1 MPGKVYV
8 TGATGRLGGAVL
20 ARTGA
25 VPLVRKPSGLKN
37 EIVTDFSIAGLKRIL
52 ADASCIIHIA
62 GSVDT
67 IDRGKLQEANVELTR
82 RIVAAVPAG
91 CRIVFSGSVSVYGKT
106 PVELPV
112 DEKTP
117 ANPDSAY
124 ARSKYDA
131 EKIVEPHPNHVILRI
146 GTIYGPQFEDYHRV
160 LGMIGRGKMRIIGD
174 GSNRI
179 PFVHVDDVADAV
191 AAAVTRGSGTYIIAS
206 DPLTQREIYTLAAKE
221 LGVPSPTRTI
231 RRPVAFAIASLGE
244 WRYRLGGKKPT
255 LTREHVSVLAYDRVF
270 DCSRAR
276 KDLGFAPRPLAD
288 GIKAMV
294 KDYKGR
300 ANR

>member
-1 MPGKVYV
+1 MPGEVYI

-20 ARTGA
+20 ERTGGI
-25 VPLVRKPSGLKN
+25 PLVRKPSRLKN
-37 EIVTDFSIAGLKRIL
+37 CIVTDFSIDELKRIL
-52 ADASCIIHIA
+52 ADASCVIHIA

-67 IDRGKLQEANVELTR
+67 LDRGKLQEANVELTR
-82 RIVAAVPAG
+82 RIVDTAPAG

-112 DEKTP
+112 DERTP

-124 ARSKYDA
+124 ARSKYMA
-131 EKIVEPHPNHVILRI
+131 EKIVASHPNHVILRI
-146 GTIYGPQFEDYHRV
+146 GTIYGPQFEDYNRV
-160 LGMIGRGKMRIIGD
+160 LGMIVKGRMRIIGD

-191 AAAVTRGSGTYIIAS
+191 AAAVTKGNGVYVIAS

-221 LGVPSPTRTI
+221 LGVPAPTRTI
-231 RRPVAFAIASLGE
+231 RREAALVMASLGE
-244 WRYRLGGKKPT
+244 WGYRLGGKKPT
-255 LTREHVSVLAYDRVF
+255 LTGEHVSVLAYDRVF

-294 KDYKGR
+294 KDYKSR
-300 ANR
+300 SNR